1 MKKLILAVFALT
13 FCFSW
18 AGNLDK
24 EKSYL
29 EYIDVI
35 TTNDIHG
42 SIAEQYADFI
52 NPQYPPK
59 LGGGGALIVK
69 LKKL

>member
-1 MKKLILAVFALT
+1 MIKIIFTIFT
-13 FCFSW
+13 FCFLWSE
-18 AGNLDK
+18 NSNK

-42 SIAEQYADFI
+42 FIAEQYADFI
-52 NPQYPPK
+52 SPQYPPK
-59 LGGGGALIVK
+59 LVGGSAF
-69 LKKL
+69 KKYIRDNSE